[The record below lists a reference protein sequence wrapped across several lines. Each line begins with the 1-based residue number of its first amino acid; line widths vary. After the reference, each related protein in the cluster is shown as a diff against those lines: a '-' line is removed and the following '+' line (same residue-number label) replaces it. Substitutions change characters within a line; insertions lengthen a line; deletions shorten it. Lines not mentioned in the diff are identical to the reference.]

1 MVVTDIHYL
10 KQLEIMNN
18 WEKDVW
24 KTIQHKLKQEKQYEQ
39 TYLAT
44 IQRKYDKQG
53 SSEHAT

>member
-1 MVVTDIHYL
+1 
-10 KQLEIMNN
+10 MNN

-44 IQRKYDKQG
+44 IQRQHDIRRGGKSLIRQ
-53 SSEHAT
+53 TL